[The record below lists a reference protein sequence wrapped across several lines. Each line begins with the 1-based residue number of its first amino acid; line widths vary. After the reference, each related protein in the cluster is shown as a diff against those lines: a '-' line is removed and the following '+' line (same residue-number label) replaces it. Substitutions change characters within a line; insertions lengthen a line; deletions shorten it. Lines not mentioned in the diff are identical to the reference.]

1 MQNIVDAGHTNKM
14 IWASDANHVQG
25 KLVEALKESF
35 EDMVATGMSDE
46 ERCQSIAGLSRI
58 VFGLSEADTDSD
70 IDDEGDGPDSTTS
83 GVASLCHWVSF
94 ASGAVSFGV
103 GMVGKIL

>member
-1 MQNIVDAGHTNKM
+1 MQNIVDAGLTNKM

-46 ERCQSIAGLSRI
+46 ERCQSIAGLSRT
-58 VFGLSEADTDSD
+58 VFGLSEADADGD
-70 IDDEGDGPDSTTS
+70 GDGEGDGPDSTA
-83 GVASLCHWVSF
+83 ASLCLWVSF
-94 ASGAVSFGV
+94 ASVALSFGI
-103 GMVGKIL
+103 GMVAYVF